1 MSYAQPQK
9 TYGLAASNDDIPLS
23 LGSSTLARPLPS
35 SIQTRAIVSSNGA
48 QQASGMISLQIPVG
62 SGTGYLKS
70 CSMYLRAKVTAAGT
84 PGTTTWSF
92 SGPLHSA
99 ANVIRQCTVSLGN
112 QVVETVQNYGLWHD
126 SLLAH
131 TSSANYLNG
140 DAALQQYASA
150 TKLAIPVAN
159 SVYVNIPVI
168 ANIFNGQKAVPL
180 FLLNSPIFIQFDL
193 ETALNALTG
202 AGAAITGYTVDE
214 VQLVYDHISVDES
227 YKSAVRASMADGRL
241 FQLNMNN
248 VLSSKVARSTGVS
261 STTLTYNI
269 GVNMSSVK
277 AVLYALSVDPAAYT
291 DDRYFA
297 SGTFD
302 TSSDFVVLLDGQ
314 RMNNMRISD
323 AATAYSEMNKC
334 FGNLND
340 PSQTFAL
347 ANATI
352 ATTQTAYTT
361 QAFLGGVNCTRF
373 NELLA
378 MAGSPAQNIQ
388 FSLSA
393 TSNTLNLVYYFI
405 IYETI
410 LTIDNMGNAVLI
422 R

>member
-35 SIQTRAIVSSNGA
+35 SIQTRAIVSSNGN
-48 QQASGMISLQIPVG
+48 QSASGMIAFQIPTG
-62 SGTGYLKS
+62 AGTGYLKA
-70 CSMYLRAKVTAAGT
+70 CSMYLRCNVAVSGTA
-84 PGTTTWSF
+84 GTTTWSF
-92 SGPLHSA
+92 SGPLHTA
-99 ANVIRQCTVSLGN
+99 ANIIRQCTVSLGN
-112 QVVETVQNYGLWHD
+112 QVIETVQNYGLWHD
-126 SLLAH
+126 ALLAH
-131 TSSANYLNG
+131 TTSRNYLEG
-140 DAALQQYASA
+140 DAALQQYASVAKLTTAVA
-150 TKLAIPVAN
+150 TAVD
-159 SVYVNIPVI
+159 VNIPVI

-180 FLLNSPIFIQFDL
+180 FLLNSPIFVQFDL
-193 ETALNALTG
+193 ESLFNAVTG
-202 AGAAITGYTVDE
+202 AGAAITGITVSNC
-214 VQLVYDHISVDES
+214 QLVYDHIACDES

-248 VLSSKVARSTGVS
+248 VLSSKVSKGTA
-261 STTLTYNI
+261 TTLTYNI

-277 AVLYALSVDPAAYT
+277 AVLYAISQDPTAYT
-291 DDRYFA
+291 DNRYLITRDF
-297 SGTFD
+297 GT
-302 TSSDFVVLLDGQ
+302 TSDFIVLLDGQ
-314 RMNNMRISD
+314 RMNNMRIGD
-323 AATAYSEMNKC
+323 VATAYSEMNKC

-347 ANATI
+347 ANSTLATAI
-352 ATTQTAYTT
+352 SGYTG

-388 FSLSA
+388 FSLTTAGSEA
-393 TSNTLNLVYYFI
+393 AADLVYYFI